1 MAHPT
6 IGDHDLNKQNLTP
19 PVDAWTQ
26 VTAYLTK
33 IESTLSDK
41 ASKKLL
47 HFLANW
53 LLGRFLKNTDKYSLN
68 PVQR

>member
-1 MAHPT
+1 MANPI
-6 IGDHDLNKQNLTP
+6 IGDHDLNKQNWTP

-47 HFLANW
+47 NFLANW
-53 LLGRFLKNTDKYSLN
+53 LLGRFLKNNDKYSLN
-68 PVQR
+68 PFQR

>member
-6 IGDHDLNKQNLTP
+6 IGDPDLNKQNLTP

-41 ASKKLL
+41 ASKRLL
-47 HFLANW
+47 HFLANR

-68 PVQR
+68 PFQR

>member
-1 MAHPT
+1 MANPI
-6 IGDHDLNKQNLTP
+6 IGDHDLNKQNWTP

-41 ASKKLL
+41 ASKRLL
-47 HFLANW
+47 HFLANR

-68 PVQR
+68 PFQR

>member
-1 MAHPT
+1 MANPI
-6 IGDHDLNKQNLTP
+6 IGDHDLNKQNWTP